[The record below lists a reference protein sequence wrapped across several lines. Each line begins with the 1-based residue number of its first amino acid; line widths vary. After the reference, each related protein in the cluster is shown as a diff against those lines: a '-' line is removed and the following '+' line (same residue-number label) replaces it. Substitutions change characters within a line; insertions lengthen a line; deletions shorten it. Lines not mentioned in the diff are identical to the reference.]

1 MSNELGKY
9 LKELRGKHSL
19 RDIAERTGLSHTYIG
34 DIEKGKRRAS
44 DKKIQVS
51 PDTLKKLAKAYGHSF
66 NDLMEK
72 AGYID
77 FTETVYDVNE
87 PNYEDVIEGYPTEVK
102 ENSPSYIEKEYVDI
116 ARELKKLTDELDMD
130 LRDPETLD
138 TIKGALDLIK
148 RAKGK

>member
-1 MSNELGKY
+1 
-9 LKELRGKHSL
+9 
-19 RDIAERTGLSHTYIG
+19 
-34 DIEKGKRRAS
+34 
-44 DKKIQVS
+44 
-51 PDTLKKLAKAYGHSF
+51 DTLKKLAKAYGHSF

-87 PNYEDVIEGYPTEVK
+87 PNYEDVIEGYPAEVK